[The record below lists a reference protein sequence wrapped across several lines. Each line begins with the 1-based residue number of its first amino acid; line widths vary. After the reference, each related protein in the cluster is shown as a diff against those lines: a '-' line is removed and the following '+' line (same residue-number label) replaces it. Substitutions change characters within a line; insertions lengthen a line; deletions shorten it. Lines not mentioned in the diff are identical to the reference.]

1 MSTLNLEQKTSWTK
15 EEQENLYA
23 SGFSS
28 YTSGNFAQAS
38 TLFSSLVLASPFEE
52 RYWRGLASAQQMQ
65 ARYEEALRAW
75 AMVALIVDNDPLPHF
90 HAAECLTS
98 LHDREEA
105 LKALTMAEGLLK
117 EGEAELRDKIELLKR
132 IHNHER

>member
-1 MSTLNLEQKTSWTK
+1 MI

-38 TLFSSLVLASPFEE
+38 TLFSSLVLANPYEE
-52 RYWRGLASAQQMQ
+52 RYWRGLASAKQMEEQ
-65 ARYEEALRAW
+65 YEEALRAW
-75 AMVALIVDNDPLPHF
+75 AMVALIVDNDPMPHF

-98 LHDREEA
+98 LHDGEEA
-105 LKALTMAEGLLK
+105 LKALNMAEGLLK
-117 EGEAELRDKIELLKR
+117 DDASELKDKIQLLKNINR
-132 IHNHER
+132 GLEHER